1 MVAVLSGLKV
11 ATLVNVL
18 KLKILRS
25 VLLNALKLHAVML
38 VPILNVPN
46 SDMSLLLPE
55 KPVLVAILAVASV
68 IQVLVINQLF

>member
-18 KLKILRS
+18 KLKILRL
-25 VLLNALKLHAVML
+25 VLSNALKLHAVML

-55 KPVLVAILAVASV
+55 KPVLAAILAVASV